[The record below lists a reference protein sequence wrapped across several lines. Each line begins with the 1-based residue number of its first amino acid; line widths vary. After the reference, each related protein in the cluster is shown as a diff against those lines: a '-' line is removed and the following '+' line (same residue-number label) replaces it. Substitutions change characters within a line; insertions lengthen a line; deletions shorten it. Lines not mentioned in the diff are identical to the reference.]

1 MKCAP
6 RLEKRK
12 NDGLKTDLKP
22 LDLEANKIEGVL
34 KSAHSRKEV
43 TVYYKL
49 IGGQLRLLTVKARYG
64 QSFPER

>member
-34 KSAHSRKEV
+34 KSADSSTFSGLLNIPEV
-43 TVYYKL
+43 PGL
-49 IGGQLRLLTVKARYG
+49 SWHPGGAHLYWRR
-64 QSFPER
+64 

>member
-34 KSAHSRKEV
+34 KSAHHP
-43 TVYYKL
+43 
-49 IGGQLRLLTVKARYG
+49 I
-64 QSFPER
+64 